1 MFATNELKTR
11 GREALC
17 SLQIYLDSLDLPKG
31 DDNFSETRQLSEST
45 KSIIKVNNTETNDNS
60 LKTSKLVNK
69 EKSNSSKSSPTS
81 SSSSSKRISG
91 MSSKTQKRVFLDVKL
106 PATQERPIKPSE
118 TSTNVSSKS
127 TFVTFDGMQ
136 GSSVKKVDLNT
147 ISSSRK
153 GRESSEIASV
163 DPVTETPVDPVQI
176 SSISSTQDS
185 VRESR
190 SPFEMYTS
198 SLSRPL
204 IVNPRPPTRGAP
216 TQRSKNRPM
225 PSRTSKLSTVDRLIY
240 SQNRQEI
247 YHKSTCTTASIP
259 VPWQPTAHPTAPSPA
274 LSASQ
279 YRSHPPTRVELDNAK
294 RLAEL
299 DERLTQALLNFS
311 LKNKSRG

>member
-11 GREALC
+11 GGEALR

-31 DDNFSETRQLSEST
+31 DNNLSETRQLSEST
-45 KSIIKVNNTETNDNS
+45 KSIIKVNNTETNDNT
-60 LKTSKLVNK
+60 LKTSKLVDK
-69 EKSNSSKSSPTS
+69 EKSSSSKSFPTS

-118 TSTNVSSKS
+118 ISTNISSKS
-127 TFVTFDGMQ
+127 NFGTFDGMQ
-136 GSSVKKVDLNT
+136 SSSAKKLDLNT
-147 ISSSRK
+147 VSSSRK
-153 GRESSEIASV
+153 GRESSDIASV
-163 DPVTETPVDPVQI
+163 DPVTETPIDPERI
-176 SSISSTQDS
+176 SSISSTQGS

-190 SPFEMYTS
+190 SPSEMYTS

-204 IVNPRPPTRGAP
+204 IVNPRPPTRAP
-216 TQRSKNRPM
+216 TQRSKSRPM
-225 PSRTSKLSTVDRLIY
+225 PSRTSKLSTVDRLIH

-259 VPWQPTAHPTAPSPA
+259 VPPQPSAQPNAPSPA
-274 LSASQ
+274 ASQ
-279 YRSHPPTRVELDNAK
+279 YRSHPPTRVELANAK

-311 LKNKSRG
+311 LKHRDRR